1 MKTFSQEENNMLK
14 VKRTEPYNVLDI
26 FKKQIYSTENF
37 SLPYAIYIP
46 KNYDCGENYPL
57 LVFLHGAGE
66 RGDDNQLQL
75 TVAIQKMFDDPT
87 SPVYDSIV
95 IAPQCPDERK
105 WVMVPWECGNY
116 SIAETPES
124 EELEAV
130 CGIIRNTIEDYN
142 VDRDRIYITGIS
154 MGGYGT
160 WDMLCRHGNRIAA
173 GMPVCGGADT
183 AFARKIKYIPIRTFH
198 GSEDGAVPVDG
209 TRKMF
214 AALKN
219 AGSKSIQYTELD
231 GMNHGIW
238 DMVYSDREN
247 IDWLFSQ
254 RLSNRIK
261 EEATAEV
268 KKNVTAGVAGVAAL
282 SLIVGVI
289 AGIVKKN
296 KKKEK

>member
-1 MKTFSQEENNMLK
+1 MLN
-14 VKRTEPYNVLDI
+14 VKRTTAYKTTDI
-26 FKKQIYSTENF
+26 FKKQIYTTENF
-37 SLPYAIYIP
+37 SLPYGLYVP

-66 RGDDNQLQL
+66 RGVDNQVQL
-75 TVAIQKMFDDPT
+75 TVAIQTMFDDPT

-95 IAPQCPDERK
+95 IAPQCPDERQ
-105 WVMVPWECGNY
+105 WVMVPFDCGNY

-130 CGIIRNTIEDYN
+130 CGIIRDCIENYN
-142 VDRDRIYITGIS
+142 VDRDRIYVTGIS

-173 GMPVCGGADT
+173 GMPICGGGDPS
-183 AFARKIKYIPIRTFH
+183 FARKLKYIPIRTFH

-219 AGSKSIQYTELD
+219 AGSKAIHYTEFD
-231 GMNHGIW
+231 GLNHGIW
-238 DMVYSDREN
+238 DMVYADRAN
-247 IDWLFSQ
+247 IDWLYSQ
-254 RLSNRIK
+254 KLSDRK
-261 EEATAEV
+261 KDEKVADV
-268 KKNVTAGVAGVAAL
+268 KKNVTAGVAGFAAL
-282 SLIVGVI
+282 SVAVGVI
-289 AGIVKKN
+289 AGIIKG
-296 KKKEK
+296 KKKTK